1 MPSLLPELSPL
12 AGIIL
17 AFNVAYLRLD
27 QFRHQERVKDYAQA
41 KLDDILDSRSVP
53 DTAHRSEN
61 YSSLINL
68 AESPKGRVR
77 DLKSFGALP
86 TRSASEPDLIGVF
99 RTFWPV

>member
-77 DLKSFGALP
+77 DLKRFWSVASDFGTWGEVERCFL
-86 TRSASEPDLIGVF
+86 AS
-99 RTFWPV
+99 